1 MQKLYDTKNLLDTH
15 QGDTLFIKH
24 IAGLFIKHMP
34 VMNAELKQALAKK
47 DWHNLYFY
55 AHKMKASID
64 LFGIK
69 ELTTTIR
76 SIEQQGKTG
85 APAGNLNQEVQDVE
99 RVITGCVEQL
109 KNEFEVH
116 A

>member
-1 MQKLYDTKNLLDTH
+1 MNTNKLYDTRNLLNAH

-24 IAGLFIKHMP
+24 VASLFIQHMP
-34 VMNAELKQALAKK
+34 VMTAELKKAFTNN
-47 DWHNLYFY
+47 DWENLYFY
-55 AHKMKASID
+55 SHKMKASID

-85 APAGNLNQEVQDVE
+85 RPEKD
-99 RVITGCVEQL
+99 L
-109 KNEFEVH
+109 KQTDQAV
-116 A
+116 